1 MELKKETIPAQGIK
15 LIICEN
21 KKEVARAFIYLLK
34 NDQHEKP
41 FALLEDVYVDETK
54 RGKGLGTQIVKE
66 AIKEAKEH
74 DCYKLICTSR
84 YEKPQVHTLYK
95 KMGFEEHGKE
105 FRIDF

>member
-1 MELKKETIPAQGIK
+1 MELSKKTVFAQGIK
-15 LIICEN
+15 LTLQSEG
-21 KKEVARAFIYLLK
+21 KEVARAFIYLMK

-41 FALLEDVYVDETK
+41 FGLLEDVYVEKTK

-74 DCYKLICTSR
+74 NCYKLICTSR
-84 YEKPQVHTLYK
+84 YEKPKVHELYK